1 MINVSYLPLNCE
13 SLDYSRE
20 EFVTK
25 SSYLVV
31 RCFQKRPKTNRP
43 LLGTSPRLIIICSL
57 APTTAGMFYGISSFF
72 FQFLNSSTLCAS
84 VRTKHFLRPRGQL
97 WNCRFEKRF
106 SNYVLN
112 YFIIILLFWGEGVG
126 DGKLIFAVK
135 IFSRDI
141 SQTQSSN

>member
-72 FQFLNSSTLCAS
+72 FSISKLEHTL
-84 VRTKHFLRPRGQL
+84 
-97 WNCRFEKRF
+97 RF
-106 SNYVLN
+106 SEKKALFKTKRAIVKLPIRETFQQLCFKLLYY
-112 YFIIILLFWGEGVG
+112 YFTFLGGGGGGWEVNFRC
-126 DGKLIFAVK
+126 KNFFA
-135 IFSRDI
+135 
-141 SQTQSSN
+141 